1 MRKGER
7 RLTVQKGIGHGLV
20 RSTAAFVAALLF
32 LLLPFLTFATAE
44 SGQEQGDVVRVGFP
58 IQEGLTEMGPDG
70 SYSGYTVDY
79 LAEIAQY
86 TDWQYEFVRVEGD
99 VNTQIATL
107 LAMLSRGEIDLM
119 GAMTYSETLAE
130 QFEYAGVSY
139 GTASSAL
146 CVLEEN
152 VELNRTNYMSAG
164 TLRVIVPNSSG
175 KRSQKLDAFADVSGF
190 AVEQVFCTEYDEQLA
205 LLEAGKA
212 DAVLTTE
219 IGNRLD
225 GLRILARFS
234 PQPFYFAATKGN
246 KQLIGEL
253 NAALTDI
260 EETNAYF
267 SISLMEKYSGLH
279 AYTFYLT
286 ETERAYVEQAAPLR
300 VAMLD
305 GMAPLQY
312 LDDKTG
318 DMQGVSRDVL
328 DRIAEKTGLTYT
340 IVPFHTYSELEQRL
354 AAGDIDLIAGIPST
368 RGMLY
373 HPQYRLTVPYVTSP
387 VIIAVHQQYSLDELA
402 GKRLALWEGYSYGGQ
417 YQGQV
422 VRYENTE
429 QCLEAVHNGEADYC
443 YGNSYT
449 IQYYLRQKGYQ
460 DINAIPQTDEWTQR
474 VCFGIVRPFDKQL
487 LSVLN
492 KAVLSIPDQEMQTY
506 LYAHSFPPQDVTLE
520 RYINANPWQFV
531 LLVLLSLL
539 SFTVVLLA
547 YAHIRERRDSAR
559 RRLENERYEQ
569 LSELTNEFLFTY
581 DIVRDRLVMSEQS
594 ARFLGCAR
602 CIERLRGR
610 LDRKETENDVF
621 ACIAAAREGSEE
633 LLLRLPD
640 GARRWLRVTV
650 KVTQDEHG
658 APVYA
663 VGRLQDIQQEH
674 TQQEEL
680 LEQAQKDGL
689 TGVYHAASVRRL
701 IAERREASSQGAGTG
716 AFLILDIDHY
726 KQVNDTYGH
735 YVGDLVLKQTA
746 QTLLRSFR
754 QEDVVGRLGGD
765 EFMVYLSGRQN
776 EQTVSDKCAALC
788 EQLRRLEVEG
798 RPIPITV
805 SIGAALSLPEEDFA
819 DLYRRADET
828 LYSVKRRGRNG
839 FAVSTGADAA
849 ARFVSQDASESDD
862 AHDSE

>member
-1 MRKGER
+1 M
-7 RLTVQKGIGHGLV
+7 TVQKGIGHGLV

-354 AAGDIDLIAGIPST
+354 AG
-368 RGMLY
+368 
-373 HPQYRLTVPYVTSP
+373 
-387 VIIAVHQQYSLDELA
+387 
-402 GKRLALWEGYSYGGQ
+402 WGY
-417 YQGQV
+417 
-422 VRYENTE
+422 
-429 QCLEAVHNGEADYC
+429 
-443 YGNSYT
+443 
-449 IQYYLRQKGYQ
+449 
-460 DINAIPQTDEWTQR
+460 
-474 VCFGIVRPFDKQL
+474 
-487 LSVLN
+487 
-492 KAVLSIPDQEMQTY
+492 
-506 LYAHSFPPQDVTLE
+506 
-520 RYINANPWQFV
+520 
-531 LLVLLSLL
+531 
-539 SFTVVLLA
+539 
-547 YAHIRERRDSAR
+547 
-559 RRLENERYEQ
+559 
-569 LSELTNEFLFTY
+569 
-581 DIVRDRLVMSEQS
+581 
-594 ARFLGCAR
+594 
-602 CIERLRGR
+602 
-610 LDRKETENDVF
+610 
-621 ACIAAAREGSEE
+621 
-633 LLLRLPD
+633 
-640 GARRWLRVTV
+640 
-650 KVTQDEHG
+650 
-658 APVYA
+658 
-663 VGRLQDIQQEH
+663 
-674 TQQEEL
+674 
-680 LEQAQKDGL
+680 
-689 TGVYHAASVRRL
+689 
-701 IAERREASSQGAGTG
+701 
-716 AFLILDIDHY
+716 
-726 KQVNDTYGH
+726 
-735 YVGDLVLKQTA
+735 
-746 QTLLRSFR
+746 
-754 QEDVVGRLGGD
+754 
-765 EFMVYLSGRQN
+765 
-776 EQTVSDKCAALC
+776 
-788 EQLRRLEVEG
+788 
-798 RPIPITV
+798 
-805 SIGAALSLPEEDFA
+805 
-819 DLYRRADET
+819 
-828 LYSVKRRGRNG
+828 
-839 FAVSTGADAA
+839 
-849 ARFVSQDASESDD
+849 
-862 AHDSE
+862 